1 MQGVRQMKVLFTK
14 LKYWKRPNIF
24 CLAKALIFKLNCK
37 VGKGERNDKMTRKS
51 KSKAHYINEKFNRW
65 WFFENDKFCF
75 CEMTFVI
82 GINPTQHHVVE
93 RFLNVLLLLVSSE
106 YSYSAL
112 HFSLGYTQKVFDKNP
127 MQHQN
132 EVVLN
137 LLIMPPPSSWVQ
149 FCGLACRHQCSF

>member
-1 MQGVRQMKVLFTK
+1 MKNISSVEHISFSQRLDFQAK
-14 LKYWKRPNIF
+14 SQSWKRRTKR
-24 CLAKALIFKLNCK
+24 L
-37 VGKGERNDKMTRKS
+37 KMTCKL
-51 KSKAHYINEKFNRW
+51 KSKANYINEKFNRW